1 MKKWAEWLLVAG
13 ALCMGMAGCGSEEKN
28 TSNADAEQKSETASE
43 TREEGQAPEQTDT
56 EGSEEAELL
65 SADSN
70 RRIRRTG
77 CCNACRFSGRDI
89 RRR

>member
-43 TREEGQAPEQTDT
+43 TREEGQAPEQTAT
-56 EGSEEAELL
+56 EGSEEAELKKTE
-65 SADSN
+65 S
-70 RRIRRTG
+70 
-77 CCNACRFSGRDI
+77 
-89 RRR
+89 